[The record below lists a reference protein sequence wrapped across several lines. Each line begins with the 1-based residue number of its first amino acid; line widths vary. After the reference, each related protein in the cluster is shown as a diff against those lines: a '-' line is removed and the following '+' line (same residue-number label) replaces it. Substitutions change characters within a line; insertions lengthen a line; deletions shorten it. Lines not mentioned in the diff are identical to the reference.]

1 MNAATKDALAALGI
15 FAVFFLA
22 GILLDSPLISEEN
35 ALTWIFAAGIPAL
48 IITIV
53 IRVYAKIRAHVT
65 GSDAQSIK
73 AGITGSIL
81 FGLAFGV
88 MMAVSIE
95 AFSLNSRL
103 SPALIVLTFV
113 LTVAIGGTGLI
124 VFVNSWV
131 AERERRERLLDEAI
145 AVNTMRQD
153 VVDINERLQVALNSD
168 IDDVLAPARV
178 SIEERLIE
186 QERAVTNDDWEAI
199 AGELRSAANNTVQP
213 LSRRLWASTAAQSR
227 PIRFRWVLRNVVTK
241 QPFQPLL
248 LSIVTLTGLVD
259 EIATYGLLQGTLSI
273 AGAIVVI
280 FVLLGG
286 ANIVMKRKPQHH
298 AAIFITTIVI
308 AMSLGLVN
316 FPVREA
322 AGTRYTWLE
331 FVVGFVLG
339 TIAILVTSSIGSI
352 RTHRD
357 DVARTFQADIDREA
371 VQVMTTSRQAAQ
383 LARES
388 ARILHG
394 TVQTR
399 LIACAVAIEQAA
411 ESNDTEAYR
420 VALHEAQQ
428 ILRAPMQSDDR
439 AETTV
444 AEEVQR
450 KVGLW
455 QGLCAIGVDLDPE
468 IAVMSGRRARDV
480 GRVVEEGLSNA
491 IRHGGAKEIAVRVTD
506 GQVGSPS
513 GGHDVV
519 VVIEDNGSGPGS
531 GKPGLGS
538 SLMDSVSQT
547 WELESTGSGA
557 RLSVVMT

>member
-15 FAVFFLA
+15 FTVFFLA
-22 GILLDSPLISEEN
+22 GVLLDAPVISKEN
-35 ALTWIFAAGIPAL
+35 ALAWILAAGIPAL
-48 IITIV
+48 IITIL
-53 IRVYAKIRAHVT
+53 IRVYTKIRVRRS
-65 GSDAQSIK
+65 GSDAQSFKTGLTSSVIF
-73 AGITGSIL
+73 GIV
-81 FGLAFGV
+81 FGV
-88 MMAVSIE
+88 MLAASIE
-95 AFSLNSRL
+95 AFGLNSRL

-113 LTVAIGGTGLI
+113 LTVAIGGTALV

-131 AERERRERLLDEAI
+131 AERERRERLLDEAV

-153 VVDINERLQVALNSD
+153 VVDINERLQLALNSD

-178 SIEERLIE
+178 SIEERLID
-186 QERAVTNDDWEAI
+186 QERAVTDDGWEAI
-199 AGELRSAANNTVQP
+199 AGELRSAANNTVKP

-227 PIRFRWVLRNVVTK
+227 PIGFRWVLRNVVTK

-259 EIATYGLLQGTLSI
+259 EIATYGLVQGTLSI

-352 RTHRD
+352 RTHRH

-371 VQVMTTSRQAAQ
+371 VQLMTTSRQAAQ

-411 ESNDTEAYR
+411 ESQDAEAYR

-455 QGLCAIGVDLDPE
+455 QGLCSIGVDLDPQ

-491 IRHGGAKEIAVRVTD
+491 IRHGGAKEISVRVAE
-506 GQVGSPS
+506 GQEGSAS
-513 GGHDVV
+513 GGDVV

-531 GKPGLGS
+531 GNLGLGS
-538 SLMDSVSQT
+538 SLLDSVSQT
-547 WELESTGSGA
+547 WELKATGSGA
-557 RLSVVMT
+557 RLSVVMA

>member
-22 GILLDSPLISEEN
+22 GILLDAPVISEEN
-35 ALTWIFAAGIPAL
+35 ALAWILAAGIPAL

-53 IRVYAKIRAHVT
+53 IRVYTKIRVHLSGT
-65 GSDAQSIK
+65 HTQSLQT
-73 AGITGSIL
+73 GITSAIF
-81 FGLAFGV
+81 FGAAFGG

-95 AFSLNSRL
+95 AFDLNSRYQ
-103 SPALIVLTFV
+103 PGLIVLTYV
-113 LTVAIGGTGLI
+113 VAVAIAGTALV
-124 VFVNSWV
+124 VFENSWV
-131 AERERRERLLDEAI
+131 AERDRRNRLLEEAI
-145 AVNTMRQD
+145 AVNTMRED
-153 VVDINERLQVALNSD
+153 VVDINERLRVALNSD
-168 IDDVLAPARV
+168 IDDALAPARV

-186 QERAVTNDDWEAI
+186 QERRVTDDDWEAI
-199 AGELRSAANNTVQP
+199 AVELRSAANNTVKP
-213 LSRRLWASTAAQSR
+213 LSRRLWASTAAQSQ
-227 PIRFRWVLRNVVTK
+227 PIKFRWVVRNIITK

-259 EIATYGLLQGTLSI
+259 AVEIFGLLQGILSI
-273 AGAIVVI
+273 AGAILVI
-280 FVLLGG
+280 YLLLGG

-298 AAIFITTIVI
+298 AAIFITTTIV
-308 AMSLGLVN
+308 AMSAGLLN
-316 FPVREA
+316 FPIRNF
-322 AGTRYTWLE
+322 AGTRYTWFE
-331 FVVGFVLG
+331 FIVGFVLG
-339 TIAILVTSSIGSI
+339 TIAILMTSSIGSI

-357 DVARTFQADIDREA
+357 DVARTFQSDIDREA
-371 VQVMTTSRQAAQ
+371 VQLMTTSRQAAQ
-383 LARES
+383 VARES

-428 ILRAPMQSDDR
+428 ILRAPVPGVER
-439 AETTV
+439 AHTTM

-455 QGLCAIGVDLDPE
+455 EGLCSIRVEIDPDV
-468 IAVMSGRRARDV
+468 AAMPGRRARDV

-491 IRHGGAKEIAVRVTD
+491 IRHGGAKEIAVRVTE
-506 GQVGSPS
+506 GQVGRAP
-513 GGHDVV
+513 GGDGVA
-519 VVIEDNGSGPGS
+519 VVIEDNGSGPGN

-538 SLMDSVSQT
+538 ALLDSVSGT
-547 WELESTGSGA
+547 WELGATDSGA
-557 RLSVVMT
+557 RLHVVLS

>member
-1 MNAATKDALAALGI
+1 VNAATKDALTALGI
-15 FAVFFLA
+15 FTVFFLA
-22 GILLDSPLISEEN
+22 GVLLDAPLISGQN
-35 ALTWIFAAGIPAL
+35 ALAWILAAGIPAL
-48 IITIV
+48 IITIL
-53 IRVYAKIRAHVT
+53 IRVYTKIRVRRS
-65 GSDAQSIK
+65 GSDAQSLK
-73 AGITGSIL
+73 TALTGSVI
-81 FGLAFGV
+81 FGFVFGV
-88 MMAVSIE
+88 MLAASID
-95 AFSLNSRL
+95 AFGLNSRL

-113 LTVAIGGTGLI
+113 LTVAIGGTALI

-131 AERERRERLLDEAI
+131 AERERRARLLEEAI
-145 AVNTMRQD
+145 AVNAMRED
-153 VVDINERLQVALNSD
+153 MADINERLRVALNSD
-168 IDDVLAPARV
+168 IDDALAPARV
-178 SIEERLIE
+178 SIEDRLIE

-199 AGELRSAANNTVQP
+199 AGELRSAANNTVKP

-248 LSIVTLTGLVD
+248 LSIVALTGLVD
-259 EIATYGLLQGTLSI
+259 EIATYGLVQGTLSI

-331 FVVGFVLG
+331 FLVGFVLG

-371 VQVMTTSRQAAQ
+371 VQLMTTSRQAAQ

-411 ESNDTEAYR
+411 ESNDAEAYQ

-428 ILRAPMQSDDR
+428 ILRAPVPSDDR
-439 AETTV
+439 TETMI

-455 QGLCAIGVDLDPE
+455 QGLCSIGVDLDPQ

-491 IRHGGAKEIAVRVTD
+491 IRHGGAKEISVRVTE
-506 GQVGSPS
+506 GQVGSAS
-513 GGHDVV
+513 GGDVV

-531 GKPGLGS
+531 GKLGLGS
-538 SLMDSVSQT
+538 SLLDSVSQT
-547 WELESTGSGA
+547 WELKATGSGA
-557 RLSVVMT
+557 RLSVVMA

>member
-1 MNAATKDALAALGI
+1 VNAATKDALAALGI
-15 FAVFFLA
+15 FTVFFLA
-22 GILLDSPLISEEN
+22 GVLLDAPVISEEN
-35 ALTWIFAAGIPAL
+35 ALTWILAAGIPAL
-48 IITIV
+48 IITV
-53 IRVYAKIRAHVT
+53 LIRVYTKIRVRRT
-65 GSDAQSIK
+65 GSDAQSLK
-73 AGITGSIL
+73 TGLTSSVI
-81 FGLAFGV
+81 FGLVFGV
-88 MMAVSIE
+88 MMSVSIE
-95 AFSLNSRL
+95 AFGLNSRL

-113 LTVAIGGTGLI
+113 LTVAIGGTALI

-131 AERERRERLLDEAI
+131 AERERRERLLDEAV

-178 SIEERLIE
+178 SIEERLID
-186 QERAVTNDDWEAI
+186 QECAVTDDDWEAI
-199 AGELRSAANNTVQP
+199 AGELRSAANNTVKP

-259 EIATYGLLQGTLSI
+259 EIATYGLVQGTLSI

-298 AAIFITTIVI
+298 AAIFITTTVI

-371 VQVMTTSRQAAQ
+371 VQLMTTSRQAAQ

-411 ESNDTEAYR
+411 ESNDTEAYQ

-455 QGLCAIGVDLDPE
+455 QGLCSIGVDLDPQV
-468 IAVMSGRRARDV
+468 AVMSGRRARDV

-491 IRHGGAKEIAVRVTD
+491 IRHGGAKAISVRVSE
-506 GQVGSPS
+506 GQEGSAS
-513 GGHDVV
+513 GGDVV

-531 GKPGLGS
+531 GNAGLGS
-538 SLMDSVSQT
+538 SLLDSVSQT
-547 WELESTGSGA
+547 WELTATGSGA
-557 RLSVVMT
+557 RLSVVMA

>member
-15 FAVFFLA
+15 FTVFFLA
-22 GILLDSPLISEEN
+22 GALLDAPVISEEN
-35 ALTWIFAAGIPAL
+35 ALTWILAAGIPAL
-48 IITIV
+48 IITV
-53 IRVYAKIRAHVT
+53 LIRVYTKIRVRRT
-65 GSDAQSIK
+65 GSDAQSLK
-73 AGITGSIL
+73 TGLTSSVI
-81 FGLAFGV
+81 FGLVFGV
-88 MMAVSIE
+88 MMSVSIE
-95 AFSLNSRL
+95 AFGLNSRL

-113 LTVAIGGTGLI
+113 LTVAIGGTALI

-131 AERERRERLLDEAI
+131 AERERRERLLDEAV

-178 SIEERLIE
+178 SIEERLID
-186 QERAVTNDDWEAI
+186 QERAVTDDDWEAI
-199 AGELRSAANNTVQP
+199 AGELRSAANNTVKP

-259 EIATYGLLQGTLSI
+259 EIATYGLVQGTLSI

-298 AAIFITTIVI
+298 AAIFITTTVI

-371 VQVMTTSRQAAQ
+371 VQLMTTSRQAAQ

-411 ESNDTEAYR
+411 DSNDTEAYQ

-428 ILRAPMQSDDR
+428 ILRAPMQRDDR

-455 QGLCAIGVDLDPE
+455 QGLCSIGVDLDPQV
-468 IAVMSGRRARDV
+468 AVMSGRRARDV

-491 IRHGGAKEIAVRVTD
+491 IRHGGAKAISVRVSE
-506 GQVGSPS
+506 GQEGSAS
-513 GGHDVV
+513 GGDVV

-531 GKPGLGS
+531 GNAGLGS
-538 SLMDSVSQT
+538 SLLDSVSQT
-547 WELESTGSGA
+547 WELTATGSGA
-557 RLSVVMT
+557 RLSVVMA

>member
-1 MNAATKDALAALGI
+1 VNAATKDALAALGI
-15 FAVFFLA
+15 FTVFFLA
-22 GILLDSPLISEEN
+22 GVLLDAPVISEEN
-35 ALTWIFAAGIPAL
+35 ALTWILAAGIPAL
-48 IITIV
+48 IITV
-53 IRVYAKIRAHVT
+53 LIRVYTKIRVRRT
-65 GSDAQSIK
+65 GSDAQSLK
-73 AGITGSIL
+73 TGLTSSVI
-81 FGLAFGV
+81 FGLVFGV
-88 MMAVSIE
+88 MMSVSIE
-95 AFSLNSRL
+95 AFGLNSRL

-113 LTVAIGGTGLI
+113 LTVAIGGTALI

-131 AERERRERLLDEAI
+131 AERERRERLLDEAV

-153 VVDINERLQVALNSD
+153 VVDINERLQLALNSD

-178 SIEERLIE
+178 SIEERLID
-186 QERAVTNDDWEAI
+186 QERAVTNDGWEAI
-199 AGELRSAANNTVQP
+199 AGELRSAANNTVKP

-259 EIATYGLLQGTLSI
+259 EIATYGLVQGTLSI

-322 AGTRYTWLE
+322 AGTRYTWIE

-371 VQVMTTSRQAAQ
+371 VQLMTTSRQAAQ

-411 ESNDTEAYR
+411 DSNDTEAYQ

-455 QGLCAIGVDLDPE
+455 QGLCSIGVDLDPQV
-468 IAVMSGRRARDV
+468 AVMSGRRARDV

-491 IRHGGAKEIAVRVTD
+491 IRHGGAKAISVRVSE
-506 GQVGSPS
+506 GQEGSAS
-513 GGHDVV
+513 GGDVV

-531 GKPGLGS
+531 GNAGLGS
-538 SLMDSVSQT
+538 SLLDSVSQT
-547 WELESTGSGA
+547 WELTATGSGA
-557 RLSVVMT
+557 RLSVVMA

>member
-1 MNAATKDALAALGI
+1 VNAATKDALAALGI
-15 FAVFFLA
+15 FTVFFLA
-22 GILLDSPLISEEN
+22 GALLDAPVISEEN
-35 ALTWIFAAGIPAL
+35 ALTWILAAGIPAL
-48 IITIV
+48 IITV
-53 IRVYAKIRAHVT
+53 LIRVYTKIRVRRT
-65 GSDAQSIK
+65 GSDAQSLK
-73 AGITGSIL
+73 TGLTSSVI
-81 FGLAFGV
+81 FGLVFGV
-88 MMAVSIE
+88 MMSVSIE
-95 AFSLNSRL
+95 AFGLNSRL

-113 LTVAIGGTGLI
+113 LTVAIGGTALI

-131 AERERRERLLDEAI
+131 AERERRERLLDEAV

-178 SIEERLIE
+178 SIEERLID
-186 QERAVTNDDWEAI
+186 QERAVTDDDWEAI
-199 AGELRSAANNTVQP
+199 AGELRSAANNTVKP

-273 AGAIVVI
+273 ASTIVVI

-298 AAIFITTIVI
+298 AAIFITTTVI

-411 ESNDTEAYR
+411 ESNDTEAYQ
-420 VALHEAQQ
+420 VALDEAKQ

-455 QGLCAIGVDLDPE
+455 QGLCSIGVDLDPQV
-468 IAVMSGRRARDV
+468 AVMSGRRARDV

-491 IRHGGAKEIAVRVTD
+491 IRHGGAKAISVRVSE
-506 GQVGSPS
+506 GQEGSAS
-513 GGHDVV
+513 GGDVV

-531 GKPGLGS
+531 GNAGLGS
-538 SLMDSVSQT
+538 SLLDSVSQT
-547 WELESTGSGA
+547 WELTATGSGA
-557 RLSVVMT
+557 RLSVVMA